1 MTDKEAV
8 ILLDRVIALETGNHM
23 SMLEWADRDPIFRKK
38 LISALETRIN
48 LNHQQLGDSV
58 LLEWAKARDLCGKL

>member
-8 ILLDRVIALETGNHM
+8 ILLDRVIALETDNHM
-23 SMLEWADRDPIFRKK
+23 SMLEWADRDPIFRNK

-48 LNHQQLGDSV
+48 LNHQQSGDSV